1 MEPSDWTLGRKG
13 LTSSL
18 KANFLF
24 HLGSGCPPGRTRRC
38 SRREWVGSERP
49 AGMRWGAVT
58 GLIPGVWSSVRIP
71 NYGQF
76 SCVVL
81 ECVSVYLKSC
91 LCGS

>member
-38 SRREWVGSERP
+38 SRREWVGSGHRP
-49 AGMRWGAVT
+49 DPRCVELSQDSQLWSVQLCCTRMCVRLFKKLSLWVLAGRD
-58 GLIPGVWSSVRIP
+58 I
-71 NYGQF
+71 F
-76 SCVVL
+76 F
-81 ECVSVYLKSC
+81 
-91 LCGS
+91 